1 MTSLI
6 ASPRQELQS
15 QLPSLPVIEHPAL
28 RIHSAAENN
37 AKLQI
42 RGTSRE
48 GNTFDSAQINGPL
61 PQLRRR
67 TKPQK
72 HSRVLT
78 WPIGQG
84 KTKSSNSNGV
94 WETPPHKLTPEELEG
109 MIGEKLPARIT
120 GLRQA
125 FRSNDPM
132 GKGSVSRQAFVTIL
146 YHLCG
151 YLTPEQINGLLRRLG
166 LDAQGTI
173 TFEKFV
179 THFQDNEVLRKEW
192 VDPVVRPTLQTES
205 QANLP
210 AKKLQQRQREI
221 AMEQK
226 RAELKK
232 GRKKTPPKF
241 YSALEV
247 FPHLKRKAQQGT
259 LSYKNILPP
268 SCFDVDGMVLK
279 PQLRTAL
286 QFLGFQMYE
295 EEFEKVWDRFDKT
308 GLGAVDSFVFFKTL
322 GINPFREHKKLKQA
336 SPPTKAEEEEEIL
349 SKELEPQ
356 EAKEEGEARPP
367 SFSARANDENKDKEE
382 NSGAK
387 NVLKMFSEKF
397 KEGYN
402 RVLSSCCKYDPD
414 STGKITRDDF
424 RKALSEHHLQL
435 RSEEVDNFL
444 QRCSVQE
451 GNMVPYKKI
460 MDLFLDRSEKGR
472 LQAILDD
479 PKHRFNCSRESAIGN
494 TSAVDAEAK
503 LLDIMQSDFLAL
515 LGAFKQLD
523 RDNLG
528 VVKRYQFKDLLE
540 TRFYIK
546 LTDEELSSIAR
557 PLRANY
563 TDALI
568 PYAEFL
574 ELFSSSRETKTASTS
589 GKVLSP
595 RGGSGRPKTSPKEVS
610 SPRRL
615 VSRKELERSATE
627 LEITKK
633 ETQPRSA
640 HALFAV
646 LRDLLTDRFQAI
658 FKAFQGMDQIKKGFL
673 SKGMFQRLFER
684 YGVNFSSPEID
695 LLFSKLPSEANG
707 FINFEEL
714 VQYSFLNYN
723 VSSRETGEGQSGTL
737 SHLLQEYAKSV
748 VPRKL
753 DPVPEEMETNLEV
766 LPTPPSQIQEN
777 ERTAPLSVERAALP
791 SVMMAQK
798 LTSGAVLKRIKP
810 QVCAKWSELHEA
822 FMKKDH
828 GKIATLDFDDFKS
841 VLRRFCKDVTDDE
854 ILCLCQK
861 FDRGKNVRVWYLEF
875 LKYFLPTIPVKTEL
889 VVPTS
894 SLIPKTLTQ
903 ASLADKR
910 RVQESMD
917 AVVSKIRNK
926 MISDWKALR
935 RSFKKID
942 IHGHGFVSVTDFKAA
957 MLNFKFPLNE
967 EDFFHIFSVFD
978 ENMKGRVSYVEFMK
992 RSLSV

>member
-1 MTSLI
+1 MTSVI

-151 YLTPEQINGLLRRLG
+151 YLTPEQINGLLKRLG

-205 QANLP
+205 QADLP

-279 PQLRTAL
+279 PQLKTAL

-295 EEFEKVWDRFDKT
+295 EEFEKVWDRFDKA
-308 GLGAVDSFVFFKTL
+308 GLGAVDAFVFFKTL

-387 NVLKMFSEKF
+387 NILKMFSEKF

-574 ELFSSSRETKTASTS
+574 ELFSSSRDTKTASTS

-595 RGGSGRPKTSPKEVS
+595 RGGSGRPKTSPKELS

-633 ETQPRSA
+633 ETQPKSA
-640 HALFAV
+640 HALFSV

-658 FKAFQGMDQIKKGFL
+658 FKAFQGMDQIKQGFL

-777 ERTAPLSVERAALP
+777 ERTSPLSVERAALP
-791 SVMMAQK
+791 SVMMAKK

-854 ILCLCQK
+854 ILCLCRK
-861 FDRGKNVRVWYLEF
+861 FDRGKNFRVWYLEF
-875 LKYFLPTIPVKTEL
+875 LKYFLPTMPVKTEL

-917 AVVSKIRNK
+917 AVVSKIRNQ

-957 MLNFKFPLNE
+957 MLNSKFPLNE

>member
-1 MTSLI
+1 
-6 ASPRQELQS
+6 
-15 QLPSLPVIEHPAL
+15 
-28 RIHSAAENN
+28 
-37 AKLQI
+37 
-42 RGTSRE
+42 
-48 GNTFDSAQINGPL
+48 
-61 PQLRRR
+61 
-67 TKPQK
+67 
-72 HSRVLT
+72 
-78 WPIGQG
+78 
-84 KTKSSNSNGV
+84 
-94 WETPPHKLTPEELEG
+94 
-109 MIGEKLPARIT
+109 
-120 GLRQA
+120 
-125 FRSNDPM
+125 
-132 GKGSVSRQAFVTIL
+132 RQAFVTIL

-151 YLTPEQINGLLRRLG
+151 YLTPEQINGLLKRLG

-279 PQLRTAL
+279 PQLKTAL

-322 GINPFREHKKLKQA
+322 GINPFR
-336 SPPTKAEEEEEIL
+336 
-349 SKELEPQ
+349 
-356 EAKEEGEARPP
+356 G
-367 SFSARANDENKDKEE
+367 
-382 NSGAK
+382 
-387 NVLKMFSEKF
+387 
-397 KEGYN
+397 
-402 RVLSSCCKYDPD
+402 KYD
-414 STGKITRDDF
+414 
-424 RKALSEHHLQL
+424 H
-435 RSEEVDNFL
+435 
-444 QRCSVQE
+444 RCSVQE

-574 ELFSSSRETKTASTS
+574 ELFSSSRDTKTASTS

-777 ERTAPLSVERAALP
+777 ER
-791 SVMMAQK
+791 
-798 LTSGAVLKRIKP
+798 
-810 QVCAKWSELHEA
+810 
-822 FMKKDH
+822 
-828 GKIATLDFDDFKS
+828 
-841 VLRRFCKDVTDDE
+841 
-854 ILCLCQK
+854 
-861 FDRGKNVRVWYLEF
+861 
-875 LKYFLPTIPVKTEL
+875 
-889 VVPTS
+889 
-894 SLIPKTLTQ
+894 
-903 ASLADKR
+903 
-910 RVQESMD
+910 
-917 AVVSKIRNK
+917 
-926 MISDWKALR
+926 
-935 RSFKKID
+935 
-942 IHGHGFVSVTDFKAA
+942 
-957 MLNFKFPLNE
+957 
-967 EDFFHIFSVFD
+967 
-978 ENMKGRVSYVEFMK
+978 
-992 RSLSV
+992 